1 MDGGDRFGV
10 SSIAFDVKEELVWA
24 GNQGVSICNEFQLSS
39 LENFGECE
47 SNFIICFVFLT
58 I

>member
-24 GNQGVSICNEFQLSS
+24 GNQGVSFWNDIQLSS
-39 LENFGECE
+39 LKKFWR
-47 SNFIICFVFLT
+47 V
-58 I
+58 